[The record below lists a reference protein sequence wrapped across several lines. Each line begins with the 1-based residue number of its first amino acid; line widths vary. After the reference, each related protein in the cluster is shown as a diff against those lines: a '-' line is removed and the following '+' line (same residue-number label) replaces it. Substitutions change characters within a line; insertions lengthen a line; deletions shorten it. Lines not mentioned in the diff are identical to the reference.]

1 MNENLFITLIK
12 NAKHKISDSV
22 SLVISNFTNYIA
34 KDAQVENVG
43 TITPWGFGSFA
54 NPQTNMLCV
63 PIYGTNQH
71 TAVIGVQLVIPTI
84 KNTLVDGEAWIH
96 SNKYLLATQNT
107 AVNAYRINDLEYF
120 ATLPNGQFVGTMMQN
135 RINEMQ
141 TQIDYLTTLVQ
152 QLQNHT
158 HKVIGVQSGGSTI
171 PSEVPTETF
180 DKPTRPS
187 TLAQDTN
194 YISNENYLINDEG
207 TMYGA

>member
-12 NAKHKISDSV
+12 NAQHKISDGV

-54 NPQTNMLCV
+54 NPQSNMLCI

-71 TAVIGVQLVIPTI
+71 TAVIGVQLVIPKI
-84 KNTLVDGEAWIH
+84 KNDLVDGEAWIH

-107 AVNAYRINDLEYF
+107 TVNAYRINDLNYF
-120 ATLPNGQFVGTMMQN
+120 ATLPNGQFMGAMMLN
-135 RINEMQ
+135 RINEIQ
-141 TQIDYLTTLVQ
+141 TQINYLTTLVQ

-158 HKVIGVQSGGSTI
+158 HKVAGVQSGGSTI
-171 PSEVPTETF
+171 TSAVPTETF
-180 DKPTRPS
+180 NTPTTPT
-187 TLAQDTN
+187 TLAKDSN
-194 YISNENYLINDEG
+194 YISNENYLINDKG
-207 TMYGA
+207 TMYA